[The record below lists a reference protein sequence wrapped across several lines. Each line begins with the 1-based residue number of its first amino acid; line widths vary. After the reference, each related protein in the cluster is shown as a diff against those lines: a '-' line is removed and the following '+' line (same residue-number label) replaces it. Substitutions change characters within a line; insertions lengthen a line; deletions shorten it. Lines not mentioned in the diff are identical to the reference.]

1 MTNPK
6 GAGSASEPNKQISA
20 LQSELEHSRKVSQEW
35 FERAYQA
42 ESRLE
47 RAEQDAKRLDWFE
60 QSVAAGR
67 CPALVFDDR
76 GHWAVAD
83 EGMQMAT
90 VGECA
95 LDMSITVFVPA
106 EDWRDS
112 VRAAIDQALG
122 SKE

>member
-47 RAEQDAKRLDWFE
+47 RAEQDAKRYRLARLHSRMIGNSPRYCSFQVDIPGPPNEHGFVDPGMDADIPE
-60 QSVAAGR
+60 
-67 CPALVFDDR
+67 CFD
-76 GHWAVAD
+76 
-83 EGMQMAT
+83 
-90 VGECA
+90 
-95 LDMSITVFVPA
+95 
-106 EDWRDS
+106 
-112 VRAAIDQALG
+112 AAIDQALG